1 MLTDLQKRKLTRFF
15 NVWDTDGNGVIT
27 TKDPEQVAQ
36 NLAELQSLERGSPEH
51 ENFYSG
57 FTAYQNDFLKAVD
70 VDESGRV
77 TLEEWLAY
85 HEKMLQDEKRFEG
98 TALMAIEVMFSLMDR
113 NRDGMIALEEYGE
126 WMKALRIAE
135 QDITAEVFRK
145 LDLNENGT
153 LSKEEI
159 LQLTREFFY
168 SDDPDA
174 RGNWALGPF

>member
-1 MLTDLQKRKLTRFF
+1 MLTNLQKRKLTRFF
-15 NVWDTDGNGVIT
+15 DVWDTDGDGVIT

-36 NLAELQSLERGSPEH
+36 NLAKLQDLEPGSPEH
-51 ENFYSG
+51 KGFYSG
-57 FTAYQNDFLKAVD
+57 LMSYQNDFLKTVD
-70 VDESGRV
+70 MDKSGRV

-98 TALMAIEVMFSLMDR
+98 TALMVIEVMFALMDR
-113 NRDGMIALEEYGE
+113 NGDGKITLEEYGE
-126 WMKALRIAE
+126 CMKALRIKDLTDKDL
-135 QDITAEVFRK
+135 QK
-145 LDLNENGT
+145 LDLNGNGI
-153 LSKEEI
+153 LSKEDV

>member
-1 MLTDLQKRKLTRFF
+1 MLTNLQKRKLTRFF
-15 NVWDTDGNGVIT
+15 SVWDADGDGVIT

-36 NLAELQSLERGSPEH
+36 NLAKLQGLEPGSPEY
-51 ENFYSG
+51 ERFYSG
-57 FTAYQNDFLKAVD
+57 YMSYQNDFLKAVD

-85 HEKMLQDEKRFEG
+85 HEKMLQDEQRFEG
-98 TALMAIEVMFSLMDR
+98 TALMVIEVMFALMDR
-113 NRDGMIALEEYGE
+113 NGDGKITLEEYGKS
-126 WMKALRIAE
+126 MKALRIE
-135 QDITAEVFRK
+135 DITGKELQK
-145 LDLNENGT
+145 LDLNGNGI
-153 LSKEEI
+153 LSKEDV